1 MVPRARVVCILTPY
15 AEFLMLRFALSLF
28 AAIVLCA
35 PVAGAQTAE
44 RAALTLDGAKA
55 IAAAA
60 ESEAVQNNWQ
70 VVIAI
75 VDAHGELVYLQK
87 ADNVQQGSLDIAI
100 AKARTSARLRRPTK
114 ALQDAVEGGR
124 TVIMAM
130 PGVLPLEGGV
140 PITVDGRVIGA
151 VGVSGVT
158 SAQDAQIATAGIR
171 AVFP

>member
-1 MVPRARVVCILTPY
+1 MVPRSRAVCILTPS
-15 AEFLMLRFALSLF
+15 EEPVMPRIALSLL
-28 AAIVLCA
+28 AAVLLVA

-44 RAALTLDGAKA
+44 RSVLTLAGAKA

-60 ESEAVQNNWQ
+60 ESEALRNNWQ

-75 VDAHGELVYLQK
+75 VDDHGELVYLQK

-100 AKARTSARLRRPTK
+100 AKARTAARMRRTTK

-130 PGVLPLEGGV
+130 PNVLPLEGGV